1 MKRIFLVV
9 VVVAVVVSISVVK
22 YGGDRLHR
30 APDKFDERSILHM
43 LLEIETPRE
52 MAEKFVRPGW
62 MYYRPL
68 GLASLWLDRQISSRP
83 RDGSMAEL
91 TASETAYRFRC
102 TDLAWH
108 IVGALAFGWMLAVL
122 LASPLAGGIGAILYA
137 AAPANGFTAG
147 WFAARFD
154 LISAPAI
161 CATVAC
167 FFLHLRAE
175 GKRSRWWLAGSAAAM
190 MIGLMSKENTLVAP
204 AFISLAVILLSGQQG
219 WSWRKAVTGV
229 VGIWG
234 IAVAYIALRAVMIP
248 GFMDPGAGAMV
259 GTEAFWRLTA
269 RMYLAPIEW
278 LIVTAK
284 AYAGSDAWIL
294 LNPGFWGDITKLV
307 AVTASAVVFRHRWQL
322 ALVLWAW
329 VLVFYLPV
337 APIYSYNRFPHYL
350 ALPSAGYSALAALIG
365 ACWLTWLYERW
376 PIWQP
381 RLALWATPR
390 LSRPARAPSR

>member
-1 MKRIFLVV
+1 MKRLAVLAV
-9 VVVAVVVSISVVK
+9 VVVAVVVISLAK
-22 YGGDRLHR
+22 YGGEQLHR
-30 APDKFDERSILHM
+30 APDKFDERSIMHM
-43 LLEIETPRE
+43 LLEIESQGE
-52 MAEKFVRPGW
+52 MAKKFVQPGW

-68 GLASLWLDRQISSRP
+68 GLSSLWLDRQLSGRP
-83 RDGSMAEL
+83 RDGSLAEL
-91 TASETAYRFRC
+91 TAAETAYRYRC
-102 TDLAWH
+102 TDLTWH

-154 LISAPAI
+154 LMSAPAI
-161 CATVAC
+161 CTTIAC

-219 WSWRKAVTGV
+219 WGWRKAVPGLALV
-229 VGIWG
+229 WG
-234 IAVAYIALRAVMIP
+234 LAVAYIALRAVMIP
-248 GFMDPGAGAMV
+248 GFMDPGASATV
-259 GTEAFWRLTA
+259 GTEAFWRYTA
-269 RMYLAPIEW
+269 RMYLAPLEW

-294 LNPGFWGDITKLV
+294 LNPGFWGDVTKLV
-307 AVTASAVVFRHRWQL
+307 AVTASTVMFRHRWRQ
-322 ALVLWAW
+322 AIVLWTW

-337 APIYSYNRFPHYL
+337 APIFTFNRFPHYL
-350 ALPSAGYSALAALIG
+350 ALPSAGYSAMLALMW
-365 ACWLTWLYERW
+365 ACWLGWLYERW
-376 PIWQP
+376 PVWQP
-381 RLALWATPR
+381 RLARWVIPR
-390 LSRPARAPSR
+390 LLRPARVPSR